1 MANKLGNIL
10 GNDTKS
16 TSNVDA
22 ISDKIAQSVVKIL
35 LSSNKIDALNLKE
48 KKDLSGG
55 RKIGNIDTARYT
67 TISENQNVRM
77 RKGDGVANVLSR
89 LYGLLK
95 GSHDEDV
102 KQMELTRNFKEEK
115 LKEGRKYSKVTHQTF
130 GKKRRRP
137 RTKTG
142 LAGLA
147 VLGLISSMGSIMDWM
162 ENFTAEGGGLDQLM
176 SSFSNMIN
184 DPDGII
190 QKFVKGGVDL
200 FDTFKD
206 ITSNEM
212 DKQSATWENFKKDMS
227 FTATAI
233 SDMYDNMKNVFT
245 EIFTKVKEFFTNI
258 SPLDIFDPSK
268 WLEFLKIVPNAFSN
282 MFDKN
287 SSVLDE
293 YHKQQETLP
302 KEPEP
307 ERGDFFKKAADPK
320 NKDKGV
326 VGSAIKTAIKASSE
340 INQSANKNMP
350 QTQVAKL
357 GTQIDP
363 NTTATS
369 SMIKLSK
376 KDVVTPTTQAFS
388 KSSSY
393 ITEGLQN
400 YVENNK
406 SDSDNYS
413 MKLPN
418 NSMYLLSD
426 PEYHPPVRIP
436 KLKTKSENPTVITKN
451 NNNST
456 AVPGGKPAGSS
467 GPGVNATCRNDNK
480 TLSKINMG
488 CVVGP

>member
-1 MANKLGNIL
+1 MANKLSNLL
-10 GNDTKS
+10 GNTTKN

-67 TISENQNVRM
+67 TISENQNTRM

-115 LKEGRKYSKVTHQTF
+115 LKESRKYSKITHQTF
-130 GKKRRRP
+130 GKKRRRSK
-137 RTKTG
+137 TKTG

-147 VLGLISSMGSIMDWM
+147 VLGLISSMDSIMKWM
-162 ENFTAEGGGLDQLM
+162 ENFTEDGGALDQLM

-184 DPDGII
+184 DPDGIV

-200 FDTFKD
+200 FDAFKD
-206 ITSNEM
+206 ITSKEM

-227 FTATAI
+227 FTGAAI
-233 SDMYDNMKNVFT
+233 SGVYDNMKNVFT
-245 EIFTKVKEFFTNI
+245 EILTKVKEFFTSGI

-268 WLEFLKIVPNAFSN
+268 WLEFLKIVPNAFGN

-293 YHKQQETLP
+293 YHKQQSTLP

-307 ERGDFFKKAADPK
+307 ERDFFKKAADPK
-320 NKDKGV
+320 NKDKGI
-326 VGSAIKTAIKASSE
+326 VGSAIKKVISTSSDINAAAI
-340 INQSANKNMP
+340 KNMP
-350 QTQVAKL
+350 QKERANL
-357 GTQIDP
+357 GTKTDS
-363 NTTATS
+363 NKTATAS
-369 SMIKLSK
+369 IIKFSK
-376 KDVVTPTTQAFS
+376 KDVVTPTSKAFG
-388 KSSSY
+388 KTSSY
-393 ITEGLQN
+393 ISNELQN

-406 SDSDNYS
+406 TEADNNS

-418 NSMYLLSD
+418 GSMYLLSD
-426 PEYHPPVRIP
+426 QEYHAPVRIP
-436 KLKTKSENPTVITKN
+436 KLETKSQKPTVLN
-451 NNNST
+451 NVTTT
-456 AVPGGKPAGSS
+456 ANPSS
-467 GPGVNATCRNDNK
+467 KSASLGGPGNSADTRNKQYTFNKVNRGN
-480 TLSKINMG
+480 LVS
-488 CVVGP
+488 P